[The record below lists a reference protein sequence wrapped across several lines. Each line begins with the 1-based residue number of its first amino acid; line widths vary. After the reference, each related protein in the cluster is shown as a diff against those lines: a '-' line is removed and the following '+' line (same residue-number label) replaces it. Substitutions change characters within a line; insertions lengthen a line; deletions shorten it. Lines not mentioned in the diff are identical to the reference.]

1 MSYKSDKSLRLR
13 AYANAWPICLP
24 LMIVAA
30 PAPAFAADARAESG
44 QSDDIVVTA
53 RKREER
59 LIDVPQTVQ
68 AISSQEIA
76 RAGIEN
82 LEDLGRQT
90 TNITLN
96 TRSDN
101 EPNVVIRGV
110 GSFGNTQGVGFYF
123 DDVQNF
129 TDQSTRLED
138 IERVEILKG
147 PQGTLYGG
155 SSIGGAVKYVLR
167 RPRMDNFSADGSFSY
182 GSFDTKSLFGA
193 INAPASE
200 TLAVR
205 ISGYLSDTDGW
216 ITNTFNGKPLRS
228 RKEYGTRV
236 AAVWAPS
243 PDFEAYLSYRFGKL
257 EGSFNGQVPA
267 NSIRDFRRT
276 AAVNA
281 QPQGSRT
288 THAVTLQLKGS
299 VGAVDLF
306 SISSYAQAHKIYFTD
321 IDQTT
326 RDQTEIRADY
336 TTKVY
341 TQELRAQSNGDGPLD
356 WVAGAYFSRVEDRNI
371 NNSVL
376 RLGTVLPAPLRG
388 FYPLV
393 KNKIPELT
401 YAAFGDLTY
410 KTGPFAVSVGGRI
423 SRNEVSGTYP
433 LLGTRKEE
441 SNHTIFIPKL
451 GLSYDLKPDVMAY
464 ATFSKGFE
472 PGRVNS
478 GSLAPFQ
485 GPEDAISVP
494 FRPEV
499 AMNYEVGLKGAA
511 ADGKLVFELAA
522 FYISTKDRQ
531 VESRALLN
539 NSPVEFITNVGDS
552 RSYGVEG
559 GATLKP
565 VRELTLRAGAGYLNA
580 KWKNGVFDQPTTE
593 AFDPLPVKGYRIQY
607 APSFSASGSAEWR
620 HEMGEA
626 YVLSLRA
633 DATHTGALYWDVFNK
648 GRADPYTLVGARI
661 AFGDI
666 SHKWELSLRADNIF
680 DKGYFTELGFGALGA
695 FGPDGTCPTG
705 SRCHQGYPGTPR
717 NFTGTLSLSF

>member
-1 MSYKSDKSLRLR
+1 MRYVSNRSLRLR
-13 AYANAWPICLP
+13 TYANAWPICVP
-24 LMIVAA
+24 LFIAAMAA
-30 PAPAFAADARAESG
+30 PASAQAADASTDRNG
-44 QSDDIVVTA
+44 DIVVTA

-76 RAGIEN
+76 KAGIEN

-167 RPRMDNFSADGSFSY
+167 RPTTDEFSAEGSVSY
-182 GSFDTKSLFGA
+182 GSFDSKSLFA
-193 INAPASE
+193 AVNAPASQD
-200 TLAVR
+200 LAFRV
-205 ISGYLSDTDGW
+205 SGYISDTDGW
-216 ITNTFNGKPLRS
+216 ITNTFNGKSLRS

-236 AAVWAPS
+236 AAIWAPS

-267 NSIRDFRRT
+267 NSVRDFRRT

-281 QPQGSRT
+281 QPVGSRT
-288 THAVTLQLKGS
+288 TNAVTLQLKGTL
-299 VGAVDLF
+299 GGVDLY
-306 SISSYAQAHKIYFTD
+306 SISSYAQAHKVYFAD

-326 RDQTEIRADY
+326 RDQTEISANY

-356 WVAGAYFSRVEDRNI
+356 WVVGAYFSRIEDRNI
-371 NNSVL
+371 NNSLL
-376 RLGTVLPAPLRG
+376 RLGTALPAALRG

-393 KNKIPELT
+393 KNTIPERT
-401 YAAFGDLTY
+401 YAAFADVSY
-410 KTGPFAVSVGGRI
+410 NAGPFGISVGGRV

-433 LLGTRKEE
+433 LLGDRREE
-441 SNHTIFIPKL
+441 SNHTIFIPKVT
-451 GLSYDLKPDVMAY
+451 LSYHVNDDVLAY

-478 GSLAPFQ
+478 GSLAPFE
-485 GPEDAISVP
+485 GPDTAVSAP

-499 AMNYEVGLKGAA
+499 STNYEVGLKGAV
-511 ADGKLVFELAA
+511 ADGTLLFELAA
-522 FYISTKDRQ
+522 FYIDTKDRQ
-531 VESRALLN
+531 VESRALLDN
-539 NSPVEFITNVGDS
+539 IPLEFITNVGDS
-552 RSYGVEG
+552 RSYGFEA
-559 GATLKP
+559 GATLRP

-580 KWKNGVFDQPTTE
+580 KWKSGEFDQLGE

-607 APSFSASGSAEWR
+607 SPSFSASGSAEWR
-620 HEMGEA
+620 HEIGDA
-626 YVLSLRA
+626 YVVSLRA

-661 AFGDI
+661 AFSDI
-666 SHKWELSLRADNIF
+666 KNRWEFSLRADNIF

-695 FGPDGTCPTG
+695 VGPDGSCPTA

-717 NFTGTLSLSF
+717 NFTGTISLSF